1 MADRRGTAPKSGA
14 PDGSG
19 HGEMVSKKSRGSK
32 PPTRS
37 QIKRDARK
45 LKSLGLYDGDLRKKP
60 TRYLI
65 GQTKKFRDVLSGS
78 AKVVSTPSRK
88 TAKEYKSSF
97 KTKGNKIIVPAVKG
111 DRVTYSKKTREIVTR
126 RTRHE
131 RKLRIVHP
139 KRLRSVRD
147 LDNLPHGH
155 NVTYRMPIG
164 LGGAM
169 ETMTYEEVKKF
180 YHEYSKRGAKGGKHS
195 LDFMRVYLQIVYDE
209 TGDAYS
215 EDRTGHYDP
224 ETGEDDEND
233 E

>member
-78 AKVVSTPSRK
+78 AKVVSMPSRK
-88 TAKEYKSSF
+88 AAKEYKSSF
-97 KTKGNKIIVPAVKG
+97 KTKGTKIIVPTVKG
-111 DRVTYSKKTREIVTR
+111 DRITYSKKSGEIVTR

-147 LDNLPHGH
+147 LDKLPQGP
-155 NVTYRMPIG
+155 NITYRMPIG
-164 LGGAM
+164 VGGAM
-169 ETMTYEEVKKF
+169 ETMTYAEVKKF

-209 TGDAYS
+209 TGDVQDV
-215 EDRTGHYDP
+215 EDTDY
-224 ETGEDDEND
+224 EDIYGDEND